1 MLDRRHRFGGM
12 QRIDQH
18 EVGAGLLLGLD
29 EQGLQILIVAD
40 TPGTAGTNGVE
51 LAHPAPQGAFLHVV
65 KQLDLFRSADNG
77 CNLRLAT
84 NGDFKGVIPLGKICR
99 KHQI

>member
-1 MLDRRHRFGGM
+1 M

-84 NGDFKGVIPLGKICR
+84 NGDFKGVIPSGKICR